1 MERLSQRTI
10 RIMNKINAQLEKIK
24 NENRLGIMTHIVI
37 GNPTLEASQRVA
49 ETMIDAGVDF
59 IELQIPF
66 SDPMADGPTI
76 MQANQTALDGGTTTK
91 DAFALMEHLSKKTN
105 IPLLFMTYYNI
116 VFNYGV
122 EQFCKDAQKAGCA
135 GLIVPDMP
143 LEQEDHE
150 QFMHH
155 ATAHDLIAVRLLSPA
170 STEERI
176 KKNADVLEGFLYFV
190 GRKGITGTQKSLDQE
205 LGEHITRLREHIDAP
220 IAVGFG
226 LSTPE
231 HIAAVKNVG
240 ADIAVIGSA
249 LLDTYNNT
257 PENKKDAH
265 IKKHLEGLITAA
277 K

>member
-1 MERLSQRTI
+1 
-10 RIMNKINAQLEKIK
+10 MNKINAQLEKIK